1 MENKFTLHISAFN
14 DRVRAMNQLKQ
25 NDLRLT
31 ATEANN
37 LQADILAVLAQ
48 AARLSAEVSTG
59 ATETTEI
66 RLDGG
71 GFK

>member
-14 DRVRAMNQLKQ
+14 DRVRVMNQLRQ
-25 NDLRLT
+25 NDLKLT
-31 ATEANN
+31 AVEANN
-37 LQADILAVLAQ
+37 LQADILSVLAQ
-48 AARLSAEVSTG
+48 LTRLASESSSSAA
-59 ATETTEI
+59 ETTEI

>member
-14 DRVRAMNQLKQ
+14 DRVRVMNQLRQ
-25 NDLRLT
+25 NDLKLT
-31 ATEANN
+31 AVEANN
-37 LQADILAVLAQ
+37 LQADILSVLAQ
-48 AARLSAEVSTG
+48 LTRLASEASG
-59 ATETTEI
+59 SATETTEI